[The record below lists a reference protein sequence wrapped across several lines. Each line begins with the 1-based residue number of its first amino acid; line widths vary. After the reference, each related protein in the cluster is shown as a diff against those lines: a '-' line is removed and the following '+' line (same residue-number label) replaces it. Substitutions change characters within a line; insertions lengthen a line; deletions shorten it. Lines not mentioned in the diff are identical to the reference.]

1 MSDELADYEPSFVA
15 FATVGAASGAVLG
28 GLVGASDGELGQFPS
43 DWQLGLYPLLPVL
56 LAAVCYSLER
66 GAGAAKS
73 VLLAPVVAIART
85 CLAIAWFAGYF
96 LFPLPAIGVFAL
108 LYGLLGWTP
117 RSALLVAFGAL
128 VAWVFLL
135 SRLPVAP
142 LIDDFWDS
150 FVRAC
155 GLLVAA
161 LLAVLPAL
169 VVGALLGYFLGF
181 LDDPSWDGGGRN
193 ALVGAVLGG
202 LYGLSVGLVVPITT
216 MMVVTFV
223 ESDS

>member
-1 MSDELADYEPSFVA
+1 
-15 FATVGAASGAVLG
+15 
-28 GLVGASDGELGQFPS
+28 
-43 DWQLGLYPLLPVL
+43 
-56 LAAVCYSLER
+56 
-66 GAGAAKS
+66 
-73 VLLAPVVAIART
+73 
-85 CLAIAWFAGYF
+85 
-96 LFPLPAIGVFAL
+96 
-108 LYGLLGWTP
+108 
-117 RSALLVAFGAL
+117 
-128 VAWVFLL
+128 VFLL

-169 VVGALLGYFLGF
+169 VVGALLGYYLGF